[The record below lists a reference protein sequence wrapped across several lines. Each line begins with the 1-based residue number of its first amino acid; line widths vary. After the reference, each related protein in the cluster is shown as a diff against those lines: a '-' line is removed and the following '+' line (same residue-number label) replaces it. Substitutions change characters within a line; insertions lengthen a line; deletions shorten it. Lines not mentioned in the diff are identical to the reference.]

1 MQADWPMQSAAV
13 HFVLEHWP
21 TMDSG
26 QRLHMDNKRAPGT
39 SGADGQFAHSNR
51 VSRTTNLVFVERERE
66 RTR

>member
-1 MQADWPMQSAAV
+1 MQSAAV

-39 SGADGQFAHSNR
+39 TGANGQFAHGNMPG
-51 VSRTTNLVFVERERE
+51 LVVQP
-66 RTR
+66 TWCL